1 MRIIKVFYL
10 QEFAKRHDDALAPLS
25 QWAQDCRRAAW
36 RTNADVKA
44 YARSAD
50 YD

>member
-10 QEFAKRHDDALAPLS
+10 QKFAKRHADAIAPLS
-25 QWAQDCRRAAW
+25 QWAQDCRRTVW